1 MLGLGRPKNT
11 WKWAA
16 CGKHPVAKDYF
27 RVNLN
32 TPLLLAFE
40 SWVEKGYLTLS
51 NQTTSARRVYSWR
64 FWAKGIKKG
73 SLICGVGKDSSD
85 SIGRPYPL
93 LIMGDGTLDG
103 WETHWDALD
112 HAFEKT
118 WDQIEYISAKRFDDL
133 KELEDEVCAIKNPGH
148 AWVELKSQKRNLG
161 DPPSVPDDLT
171 RSMDT
176 DEIRKNAGCLS
187 NEMEVLIPLESQSG
201 QDPFELASLWVSL
214 LKAQC
219 SDVPNAIFMGG
230 VPDKPF
236 LAVFNRPLKA
246 NDFVRLWSVSAQ

>member
-1 MLGLGRPKNT
+1 MLGLGKSKNT

-32 TPLLLAFE
+32 TPLLAAFE
-40 SWVEKGYLTLS
+40 SWVEKGYLALNS
-51 NQTTSARRVYSWR
+51 RSTSARRVYSWR

-103 WETHWDALD
+103 WEKHWDLLH
-112 HAFEKT
+112 HAFAKT

-133 KELEDEVCAIKNPGH
+133 RALEDEVSAIKNPGH
-148 AWVELKSQKRNLG
+148 NWAELKSQKKNLN
-161 DPPSVPDDLT
+161 DPQAVPDDKT
-171 RSMDT
+171 CSMDK
-176 DEIRKNAGCLS
+176 DEILKNAGRMA
-187 NEMEVLIPLESQSG
+187 NEMEALIPLEGQSG
-201 QDPFELASLWVSL
+201 GDPFVMANLWNAL
-214 LKAQC
+214 LKAHC
-219 SDVPNAIFMGG
+219 AHVPNAIFMGG
-230 VPDKPF
+230 VPEKHF
-236 LAVFNRPLKA
+236 LAVFNRPLNA
-246 NDFVRLWSVSAQ
+246 NDFIRLWSVTY